1 MKIETRQST
10 PLYLAKT
17 PEHSVADQEE
27 IPQQEIEWQ
36 IENPQEQS
44 RSSEQGLLDDVALKY
59 SGNDFEI
66 IGKCTT
72 SPRHEFPHLEYTLT
86 ALGCKQMSSFI
97 TQEGKVQD
105 MTSIHETGK

>member
-36 IENPQEQS
+36 IENPQE
-44 RSSEQGLLDDVALKY
+44 
-59 SGNDFEI
+59 
-66 IGKCTT
+66 
-72 SPRHEFPHLEYTLT
+72 
-86 ALGCKQMSSFI
+86 
-97 TQEGKVQD
+97 
-105 MTSIHETGK
+105 